1 MQDATH
7 GPFRVKESA
16 SKRATTSGSTVILA
30 KYCPDYKQSF
40 HFSRIEA
47 RARFKTGAAQKLQP
61 QNIEICGEFNVVANY
76 SHYIM
81 LHSEI
86 WMSCMRKWHPTWLTQ
101 AENGAKIIS
110 MVLRKCGSTLMYH
123 LQHPF
128 TSWKWIGKKT
138 GATIIAT

>member
-7 GPFRVKESA
+7 GPFRVKKSA

-30 KYCPDYKQSF
+30 KYCPD
-40 HFSRIEA
+40 FSRIEA
-47 RARFKTGAAQKLQP
+47 RVRFKTGAAQKLQP

-86 WMSCMRKWHPTWLTQ
+86 WMSCMRK
-101 AENGAKIIS
+101 
-110 MVLRKCGSTLMYH
+110 
-123 LQHPF
+123 
-128 TSWKWIGKKT
+128 
-138 GATIIAT
+138 